1 MSSSEC
7 NVMVAVR
14 LRPSQPQELRGRRCV
29 EVTKDRVGLLIGKKI
44 FSFDHVFE
52 EESKQEDI
60 YDMYVQP
67 LVESLF
73 SGYNGT
79 VLAYGQTGSGKTY
92 SIMGLPL
99 GYEDEGVIPRA
110 LRNTFDLIK
119 ENKEKN
125 DVATMQISFL
135 EIYNDEVKDLLHP
148 DIPSKDIVI
157 REDKEGRIFFTGARE
172 VTVSDVDSALYYL
185 ERGNLGRTT
194 AETCMN
200 NSSSRSHAIFTIS
213 MDIFKY
219 NDSKDQEFGYR
230 DGSLIQS
237 KLHLV
242 DLAGSERAKRT
253 QAVGI
258 RLKESVGINQGL
270 LALGKVIR
278 ALTSGSQHHV
288 HVPYRE
294 SKLTRFLQDSLGGN
308 SRTFMLACVSPAEIN
323 LHETLSTLQYAAR
336 TRSIQNK
343 VVANVQVEVT
353 HVDVESNVVINLR
366 SQLNQMQEEMDI
378 LKRNPLEPHPH
389 ASNKSEYAGNSQ
401 LASALKVVAE
411 AQSLLELALN
421 GLGHTYQ
428 AKDCG
433 IAWDVVCN
441 CKKVVQILGHILQTH
456 GNNDQ
461 TIIVGARASLRRSLV
476 DTIMGSAVQLEEI
489 DSLQRQLK
497 ECREDLKRDEEIF
510 TEKVRDLKRCRKEI
524 QHLKGQN
531 SELQEKLSRL
541 ALTDTKESQGTKLSR
556 SGVIDYPSDEKTYRI
571 DNSSEGKVE
580 SNVSGDLDLDKVC
593 DRIEDLIMAKMN
605 REMLAEVKQRFVAT
619 TKEREELRLEL
630 KHLKESQKDGDLA
643 VKKQASEVEKRI
655 GEINEQLSQ
664 HIDDSRTVDRLQRT
678 KRNYEEYVEELLV
691 RKASIANSDTSSR
704 IDELKEELKILDTE
718 IDLCESRFE
727 ELRDKDAKL
736 DMNINVNDSYS
747 EQGVDMANLERIKLF
762 VEEMLASIKN
772 NVGNNGSKKLLF
784 YLANQ
789 LVDIKFKTRKDICER
804 DMLQI
809 QLNRSQAD
817 TEEIIASSNKQR
829 GDFMK
834 RLDQQKSESDEKI
847 AFLLQQL
854 KNAETRLLEMNST
867 SSHDINQQR
876 RQSKSPLHEQTD
888 RSPALE
894 NELDRLKEVNK
905 DALKKWA
912 NEKMRRENLEE
923 ANFELIK
930 ELKSL
935 RMKIKETPNI

>member
-1 MSSSEC
+1 M
-7 NVMVAVR
+7 
-14 LRPSQPQELRGRRCV
+14 
-29 EVTKDRVGLLIGKKI
+29 
-44 FSFDHVFE
+44 
-52 EESKQEDI
+52 
-60 YDMYVQP
+60 QP

-92 SIMGLPL
+92 SIMGLPM

-110 LRNTFDLIK
+110 LRSTFDLMK
-119 ENKEKN
+119 ENKENN

-148 DIPSKDIVI
+148 DIPSKDIMI

-219 NDSKDQEFGYR
+219 NDSKDQEHGYR

-336 TRSIQNK
+336 TRSVQNK

-353 HVDVESNVVINLR
+353 HVDIESNVVMNLR

-378 LKRNPLEPHPH
+378 LKRSPLPSNLMNDN
-389 ASNKSEYAGNSQ
+389 ASNDSDVAHNSQ
-401 LASALKVVAE
+401 LVSALKVVAE

-421 GLGHTYQ
+421 GLGHTYR

-441 CKKVVQILGHILQTH
+441 CKKVVEILGHILITH
-456 GNNDQ
+456 GNSDQ
-461 TIIVGARASLRRSLV
+461 TMIVGARASLRRSLV

-489 DSLQRQLK
+489 ESLQRQLK

-510 TEKVRDLKRCRKEI
+510 TEKVRDLKKSRKEI
-524 QHLKGQN
+524 QMLKAQN
-531 SELQEKLSRL
+531 AELQEKLNRSTRN
-541 ALTDTKESQGTKLSR
+541 DIKESQSGLGLS
-556 SGVIDYPSDEKTYRI
+556 SSAGVVDYASDEKAYRS
-571 DNSSEGKVE
+571 DSYVDGKVE
-580 SNVSGDLDLDKVC
+580 SKVSTHNDIDLDRICDKI
-593 DRIEDLIMAKMN
+593 DDIIMAKMN
-605 REMLAEVKQRFVAT
+605 REMLVEVKQRYVAT
-619 TKEREELRLEL
+619 AKEREELRSEL
-630 KHLKESQKDGDLA
+630 KQLRDSQKDGDVA

-655 GEINEQLSQ
+655 EEINEQLSQ
-664 HIDDSRTVDRLQRT
+664 HMDDPRTVDRLQRT
-678 KRNYEEYVEELLV
+678 KRNYEEYVEELLS
-691 RKASIANSDTSSR
+691 RKASVSNSDTSSR
-704 IDELKEELKILDTE
+704 IEELKEELKIIDTE
-718 IDLCESRFE
+718 IELCESRFE
-727 ELRDKDAKL
+727 ELRDKDSKL
-736 DMNINVNDSYS
+736 DDNVNVNDSYS
-747 EQGVDMANLERIKLF
+747 EQGAEVANHERIKLF
-762 VEEMLASIKN
+762 VEELSQIIKH
-772 NVGNNGSKKLLF
+772 NNGNSGGVKKLLT
-784 YLANQ
+784 YLTNQ
-789 LVDIKFKTRKDICER
+789 LVNIKFKTRKDIGER

-809 QLNRSQAD
+809 QLNRSQVE

-834 RLDQQKSESDEKI
+834 RLEQQKSESDEKI

-854 KNAETRLLEMNST
+854 KSAETRLLEINNNATTGSRDFGQIERRPERNHDQSST
-867 SSHDINQQR
+867 L
-876 RQSKSPLHEQTD
+876 KSEVT
-888 RSPALE
+888 RLE
-894 NELDRLKEVNK
+894 DANKEMT
-905 DALKKWA
+905 KKWT

-923 ANFELIK
+923 INGEITR
-930 ELKSL
+930 ELKLL
-935 RMKIKETPNI
+935 RAKLKESNT